1 MQIRK
6 VIKSYIE
13 LPDSVIV
20 ERAIGIN
27 WEGLRMMAENDTMLP
42 YRDEVLYIIDNSPEL
57 YTKDDGKTL
66 ELNC

>member
-42 YRDEVLYIIDNSPEL
+42 YRDLLLAKVLV
-57 YTKDDGKTL
+57 TTA
-66 ELNC
+66 